1 MARQAR
7 PHVSPCVFIMKKSAN
22 PPIPVSDAAHAPAL
36 FQLEQAALRVGPRR
50 LLPDTSW
57 TLRAGQNWVI
67 MGDNGAGK
75 TTLAGTLTGETAVVA
90 GRRWADPSLRG
101 PSGVRCVSFETHQRL
116 MAGDQNQD
124 EARSFAHRGFRG
136 TRVREVL
143 ENTCANAGQDRR
155 FLGAWLKQT
164 GLCAW
169 QDREIR
175 NLSTGEIRQV
185 MIARALLAEPRLLII
200 DEPFDGLDTAARRR
214 LGRMLSALMQGG
226 LQMILI
232 THHRDEILPEITH
245 YLLLG
250 EGRVAEQGP
259 WRVTGEDSTPL
270 PGLAPP
276 NAKRL
281 PPGRTAATGSPR
293 GTGAPDLIRMH
304 DVTVVYDRRMV
315 LNRLNWC
322 VRPGENWVI
331 CGPNGSGKSTI
342 LQLVCGD
349 HLQAYANA
357 VYLFGR
363 RRGSGET
370 IWDIKRRIGLVS
382 STLQLGYRKPLS
394 GLEVVLSGFFDS
406 VGLYRQATAD
416 QTAAARQ
423 WAARLSIAHLLDRPF
438 LRMSSGERRMVLI
451 ARAMVK
457 QPILLIL
464 DEPCQGLDAHNR
476 QRLLD
481 MLATIAASAA
491 TQLIYVSHREDEIPA
506 GTTHELHLAA
516 DGTYA
521 IHHRSAQSL

>member
-1 MARQAR
+1 MTIRLDPQQPA
-7 PHVSPCVFIMKKSAN
+7 
-22 PPIPVSDAAHAPAL
+22 SDAARTPVL

-50 LLPDTSW
+50 LLPDTTW
-57 TLRAGQNWVI
+57 TLCSGQNWVI
-67 MGDNGAGK
+67 MGENGAGK

-90 GRRWADPSLRG
+90 GRRWIDPTLRG
-101 PSGVRCVSFETHQRL
+101 PSGVRSVSFETHQRL

-124 EARSFAHRGFRG
+124 EARSFAHRGYRG

-143 ENTCANAGQDRR
+143 EDTRANVGKDHR
-155 FLGAWLKQT
+155 FLDVWLKQT
-164 GLCAW
+164 GLFVW
-169 QDREIR
+169 RDREIR

-185 MIARALLAEPRLLII
+185 LIARALLAEPRLLII
-200 DEPFDGLDTAARRR
+200 DEPFDGLDAAARRR

-245 YLLLG
+245 YLLLR
-250 EGRVAEQGP
+250 EGRLAEQGP
-259 WRVTGEDSTPL
+259 WRPPAEDSTPL
-270 PGLAPP
+270 SGLAPP
-276 NAKRL
+276 NTERL
-281 PPGRTAATGSPR
+281 PQGRTAATGSPR
-293 GTGAPDLIRMH
+293 GTSAPDLIRMH
-304 DVTVVYDRRMV
+304 DVTVVYDRRTV
-315 LNRLNWC
+315 LKRLNWR
-322 VRPGENWVI
+322 VRPGQNWVI

-342 LQLVCGD
+342 LQLICGD
-349 HLQAYANA
+349 NLQAYANA

-382 STLQLGYRKPLS
+382 SALQLGYRKPLS
-394 GLEVVLSGFFDS
+394 GLAVVLSGFFDS
-406 VGLYRQATAD
+406 VGLYRQASAD
-416 QTAAARQ
+416 QTAVARQ

-457 QPILLIL
+457 QPIVLIL
-464 DEPCQGLDAHNR
+464 DEPCQGLDAYNR
-476 QRLLD
+476 RRLLD

-491 TQLIYVSHREDEIPA
+491 TQLIYVSHRVDEIPA
-506 GTTHELHLAA
+506 GTTHELHLAV

-521 IHHRSAQSL
+521 IRRRSTQPQ